1 MAECEPSFIKKP
13 IVLVRPFTVFPASA
27 CGNDVLN
34 VLIRI
39 ALTVAIIGCAAF
51 MVMPAYMYL
60 IMGLSFVVLLI
71 PTIYTIF
78 SETASASGSA
88 AAMTGSASSQ
98 KDGFANGGGMAVK
111 GDTPP
116 LKFGKP
122 VRNMPMPKEEKG
134 YTTVIPCE
142 TGSPWTEPTPAN
154 PFMNILLTDLKEPN
168 KWRPP
173 VVTAFDP
180 QSKQQLDDFFR
191 IQWFSDPTD
200 VFGKNQG
207 QRQFYTMPSNSIPSD
222 RKSYQEWLYK
232 VPGKTC
238 KEGNG
243 AACLPGT
250 DGSPIPWLNKDS

>member
-27 CGNDVLN
+27 CGNNVLN

-39 ALTVAIIGCAAF
+39 SLTVAIIGCVAF

-60 IMGLSFVVLLI
+60 IMGLSFIVLLI
-71 PTIYTIF
+71 PTMYTLF
-78 SETASASGSA
+78 ADSATATATASASGSGA
-88 AAMTGSASSQ
+88 EGFTGLGA
-98 KDGFANGGGMAVK
+98 GGMAVK
-111 GDTPP
+111 DGTKM
-116 LKFGKP
+116 LQFAKP
-122 VRNMPMPKEEKG
+122 VRNMPLPKEEKG
-134 YTTVIPCE
+134 YATVIPNE
-142 TGSPWTEPTPAN
+142 TGSPWTEPTSAN

-173 VVTAFDP
+173 IVTALDP

-232 VPGKTC
+232 IPGKTC

-243 AACLPGT
+243 VACLPGT
-250 DGSPIPWLNKDS
+250 DGGPVPWLNKDS

>member
-13 IVLVRPFTVFPASA
+13 LVLVRPFTVFPASA

-39 ALTVAIIGCAAF
+39 CLVVAIIGCTAF
-51 MVMPAYMYL
+51 MAMPVYVYL

-71 PTIYTIF
+71 PTIYTLF
-78 SETASASGSA
+78 MEPSPANGSA
-88 AAMTGSASSQ
+88 AGSNAE
-98 KDGFANGGGMAVK
+98 GFATAATANGRNFLQFA
-111 GDTPP
+111 
-116 LKFGKP
+116 KP
-122 VRNMPMPKEEKG
+122 VSNMPMPKEEKG
-134 YTTVIPCE
+134 YATVIPSAI
-142 TGSPWTEPTPAN
+142 GSPWTEPTPAN

-207 QRQFYTMPSNSIPSD
+207 QRQFYTMPSNSIPND

-232 VPGKTC
+232 IPGKTC

-250 DGSPIPWLNKDS
+250 DGSPVPWLNKDS